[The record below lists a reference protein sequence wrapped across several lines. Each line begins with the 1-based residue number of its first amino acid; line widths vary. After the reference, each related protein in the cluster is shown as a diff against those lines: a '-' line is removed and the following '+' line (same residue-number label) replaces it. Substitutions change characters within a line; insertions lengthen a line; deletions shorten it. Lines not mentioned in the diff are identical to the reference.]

1 MARTRLHLDYAAIR
15 QLLEGGDMASMIG
28 QATDTVAARL
38 PDGYEHTLKHGPQRV
53 SGRIWT
59 VTNKAKKDQ
68 ATNHSLESA
77 VGGGI

>member
-38 PDGYEHTLKHGPQRV
+38 PDGYEHTIKHGPQRV

-59 VTNKAKKDQ
+59 ATGRARADQ
-68 ATNHSLESA
+68 ARHHSLESA
-77 VGGGI
+77 VGGGV